1 MLKKKLNKKGFSLVE
16 LIVVIAIMAILAAVI
31 IPTVTNKIKD
41 ANNGSANTTASTIAN
56 DIKTEA
62 IAIISGVPGDLV
74 YLKAAATGNTVES
87 LATTAP
93 TIEGF
98 KADEV
103 KWNEDIGKEGVSI
116 QYTAASGE
124 GAEATPAKVTV
135 KCKVGNSDVQE
146 YVVTIDATT
155 ATVAKTPAAAGGG
168 D

>member
-56 DIKTEA
+56 DIKAEA

-74 YLKAAATGNTVES
+74 YLKVDENNKSTVGG
-87 LATTAP
+87 LKDTKP

-98 KADEV
+98 DADKEVFWKAD
-103 KWNEDIGKEGVSI
+103 IGDEGVSI
-116 QYTAASGE
+116 QYTAGTAASE
-124 GAEATPAKVTV
+124 GTPATPAKVTV
-135 KCKVGNSDVQE
+135 KCKVANSAVQVYE
-146 YVVTIDATT
+146 VTIDATT
-155 ATVAKTPAAAGGG
+155 ATVEKTAG
-168 D
+168 